1 MLKIVK
7 LFLFSI
13 IAFFAT
19 AQSHQFVYIE
29 NLYKQPFSIKIN
41 GKTLEST
48 GKNFITLP
56 KLDIGNHTLL
66 ISTENS
72 KDNKFT
78 LTINEEDAGYTL
90 KQNENNDW
98 VLFDI
103 NRFTT
108 IEQDGKKAI
117 AIEPVVKQDIIEN
130 PTLEN
135 KINSTQKNAF
145 DSIAEQKTVVVEV
158 VNETKKVE
166 KTNEKSKPKKIYNS
180 ISNDGL
186 DQIYVDING
195 NKMDTIS
202 IFIPK
207 ENFVKKDTITE
218 SKAQPLGEQK
228 MQSDNI
234 DIAKPVAN
242 NCKVIASEK
251 DVADFSSKLQTAS
264 VLKAKLKVANLVLK
278 EKCYSVNQIKRLSV
292 LFTNDSGKY
301 NFFKLAQPAISDLK
315 NFVSLVKEIKDE
327 KLQEELKALTNP

>member
-41 GKTLEST
+41 GKILEST

-56 KLDIGNHTLL
+56 KLDIGNYTLL

-78 LTINEEDAGYTL
+78 LIINEEDAGYTL

-180 ISNDGL
+180 ISKDGL